1 MKSSGFSDAFR
12 GKRSYLIHHLNSLN
26 RKEIRKRSF
35 RCLKKSKIRYD
46 SRNIY
51 IEYNEEL
58 PPPLPNK
65 NILSKMQNSTSPLA
79 LS

>member
-12 GKRSYLIHHLNSLN
+12 GKRSYLIHHLNPLN

-46 SRNIY
+46 SQNIY

-65 NILSKMQNSTSPLA
+65 NILSRMQNSTSPLA

>member
-12 GKRSYLIHHLNSLN
+12 GKRSYLIHHLNPLN

-58 PPPLPNK
+58 PPPLPHQ
-65 NILSKMQNSTSPLA
+65 NILSRMQNSTSPLA